1 MKRIIR
7 IFSLI
12 VLLHLLAGVLVAQS
26 IARPQA
32 VLVNSGSLRLR
43 ALLWQPKGQGPF
55 PAVLFCPGSGLTPQ
69 PETIGPVFARHGY
82 VLIALLLSGQGLS
95 ARQGSETS
103 VLVEQERAAKGDD
116 AANRLQLSLLEGDQL
131 EQQLNALKVLR
142 SLKIVDPTRVALVGH
157 SFGGMLA
164 MLNAERDSSIRA
176 VVNFGGGARSWPRSS
191 YLRDRV
197 SRATS
202 SITTPVF
209 FIQAANDY
217 SVEPSEVLDAAL
229 ARRGIPHQLRIFPPF
244 GKTAAEGHNIIYLS
258 VASWEK
264 EVFEFLERY
273 TQRAG

>member
-1 MKRIIR
+1 MHVTRII
-7 IFSLI
+7 SSI

-26 IARPQA
+26 IGRPQTI
-32 VLVNSGSLRLR
+32 LVNSGSLKLR
-43 ALLWQPKGQGPF
+43 AVLWQPKGQGPF

-82 VLIALLLSGQGLS
+82 VFLALFRSGQGLS
-95 ARQGSETS
+95 TKQGAETS

-142 SLKIVDPTRVALVGH
+142 SLKIVDPGRVALVGH

-164 MLNAERDSSIRA
+164 MMNAERDTSIRA

-197 SRATS
+197 TRATS

-217 SVEPSEVLDAAL
+217 STAPSEALDAAL

-258 VASWEK
+258 IASWEK

-273 TQRAG
+273 TH